1 MRGELYI
8 KAVACAALMGI
19 VGMGCKSNDN
29 AGLTSIP
36 GFAGSGN
43 NPGGGNP
50 NTGSG
55 NGNNTGGL
63 PGGNPNG
70 NGPNTTG
77 TNVGGTDNGNPNTP
91 LTIPENFQEQRD
103 IFERVHFDY
112 DSSELRPGDKDLVAQ
127 VAQHLIQNPQHMML
141 VEGHCDER
149 GTEEYNL
156 SLGERRALTLAE
168 ELVRLGVSADRLGT
182 QSLGEK
188 VPLSETDSKTA
199 RAENRRGEFVLFMP
213 MVGVVELP
221 QN

>member
-8 KAVACAALMGI
+8 KAVACAALLGI
-19 VGMGCKSNDN
+19 IGMGCKSNDN

-36 GFAGSGN
+36 SFAGSGN
-43 NPGGGNP
+43 NSDGGNP

-70 NGPNTTG
+70 NGPNTT
-77 TNVGGTDNGNPNTP
+77 GTDNGNPNTP

-127 VAQHLIQNPQHMML
+127 VAQHLSQNPQHMML

-156 SLGERRALTLAE
+156 SLGERRALTVAE

-188 VPLSETDSKTA
+188 VPLSENDSKAA

-213 MVGVVELP
+213 MAGVVELP

>member
-8 KAVACAALMGI
+8 KAVACAALLGI

-36 GFAGSGN
+36 SFAGSGN

-50 NTGSG
+50 NTGPG
-55 NGNNTGGL
+55 NGNDTGGL

-77 TNVGGTDNGNPNTP
+77 TDNGDPNTP

-141 VEGHCDER
+141 GGRPLRRTRHR
-149 GTEEYNL
+149 G
-156 SLGERRALTLAE
+156 
-168 ELVRLGVSADRLGT
+168 V
-182 QSLGEK
+182 QSLLGR
-188 VPLSETDSKTA
+188 TTGAD
-199 RAENRRGEFVLFMP
+199 G
-213 MVGVVELP
+213 G
-221 QN
+221 

>member
-8 KAVACAALMGI
+8 KAVACAALLGI
-19 VGMGCKSNDN
+19 IGMGCKSNDN

-36 GFAGSGN
+36 SFAGSGN
-43 NPGGGNP
+43 NSDGGNP

-55 NGNNTGGL
+55 NGNNTEGL

-77 TNVGGTDNGNPNTP
+77 TDNGDPNTP

-112 DSSELRPGDKDLVAQ
+112 DSSELRPGDKALVAQ

-168 ELVRLGVSADRLGT
+168 ELVRLGVSADRRGT
-182 QSLGEK
+182 QSVGEK

-199 RAENRRGEFVLFMP
+199 RAAARSHHRPNEPIHAG
-213 MVGVVELP
+213 
-221 QN
+221 

>member
-8 KAVACAALMGI
+8 KAVACAALLGI
-19 VGMGCKSNDN
+19 VGVGCKSNDN

-36 GFAGSGN
+36 SFAGSGN
-43 NPGGGNP
+43 NTGGGST
-50 NTGSG
+50 NTGPG
-55 NGNNTGGL
+55 NGGNTGL
-63 PGGNPNG
+63 PGGNPNTGG
-70 NGPNTTG
+70 NNTTG
-77 TNVGGTDNGNPNTP
+77 TNVGGTDNGDPNTP

-112 DSSELRPGDKDLVAQ
+112 DSSELRPGDRDLVAQ
-127 VAQHLIQNPQHMML
+127 VAQHLIQNPQHMLL

-156 SLGERRALTLAE
+156 SLGERRALTVAE
-168 ELVRLGVSADRLGT
+168 ELVRLGVAADRLGT

-188 VPLSETDSKTA
+188 VPLSEADSKAA
-199 RAENRRGEFVLFMP
+199 RAQNRRGEFVLFMP
-213 MVGVVELP
+213 MTGVVELP

>member
-8 KAVACAALMGI
+8 KAVVCAALLGI
-19 VGMGCKSNDN
+19 VGTGCKSNDN

-36 GFAGSGN
+36 SFSGSGN

-50 NTGSG
+50 NTGPG
-55 NGNNTGGL
+55 NDTGGL

-70 NGPNTTG
+70 NGPNITG
-77 TNVGGTDNGNPNTP
+77 ADNGNPNTP

-112 DSSELRPGDKDLVAQ
+112 DSSELRPGDQDLVAQ
-127 VAQHLIQNPQHMML
+127 VAQHLIQNPQHMLL

-156 SLGERRALTLAE
+156 SLGERRALTVAE

-188 VPLSETDSKTA
+188 VPLSEADSKAA
-199 RAENRRGEFVLFMP
+199 RAQNRRGEFVLFMP
-213 MVGVVELP
+213 MTGVVELP